1 MTVPMIE
8 AAGVSKSFG
17 TNLALDHVDLRVEQG
32 TVLGLLGPNGAGK
45 TTLVRILTTLLKA
58 DSGKAQVAG
67 FDVEHDAVPLRFMIG
82 LAGQYAAVDEML
94 TGRENLEL
102 VGLLYH
108 LGKAERKL
116 RAVETLERL
125 NLSEAADR
133 QVRTYSGGMR
143 RRLDLGASL
152 VGRPKVLILDEP
164 TTGLDPATRIG
175 LWEFIEVLVADGTTL
190 LLTTQYLEEADRLAD
205 SIVVIDHGRVIAQGT
220 SKQLKADL
228 GGAVL
233 EVVVAHIG
241 QTGQAAAL
249 LADLGHGRPT
259 VDHTR
264 GLVSVATEGN
274 AKTVLEAARRLDD
287 HGVALEDIA
296 LRRPSLDDVFL
307 ALTGHA
313 AEDGPNG
320 AGQRGGI
327 DAGQGGGTSGSVDQ
341 HSATNRIP
349 TTELRKVP

>member
-1 MTVPMIE
+1 MIE
-8 AAGVSKSFG
+8 AVGVSKNFG
-17 TNLALDHVDLRVEQG
+17 RNMALDHVDLRVEQG

-58 DSGKAQVAG
+58 DSGKARVAG

-108 LGKAERKL
+108 LGRAERKL

-164 TTGLDPATRIG
+164 TTGLDPATRVG
-175 LWEFIEVLVADGTTL
+175 LWEFIEALVADGATL

-233 EVVVAHIG
+233 EVVVADVS
-241 QTGQAAAL
+241 QAGYAATL
-249 LADLGHGRPT
+249 LADLGHGKPSI
-259 VDHTR
+259 DHSR

-274 AKTVLEAARRLDD
+274 ARTVLEAARRLDD
-287 HGVALEDIA
+287 HGVDLEDIA

-320 AGQRGGI
+320 AGQRGRTRASR
-327 DAGQGGGTSGSVDQ
+327 AGGPRSSVDQ
-341 HSATNRIP
+341 YVTTNGGL